1 MGPVWAWVIQTVGL
15 WPPIPVPFALA
26 ALMIVLVIIPLAR
39 KALKSSGAAEH
50 SPTLEQ
56 VDLRLPWGVTTQ
68 LVMIDRNT
76 QDILHELRTSEGR
89 SRLDLM
95 EANVQTMSER
105 VDDLNKLL
113 RQRSG
118 RSKKLTGG

>member
-1 MGPVWAWVIQTVGL
+1 M
-15 WPPIPVPFALA
+15 
-26 ALMIVLVIIPLAR
+26 
-39 KALKSSGAAEH
+39 KSSEAAA
-50 SPTLEQ
+50 PLTLEQ

-76 QDILHELRTSEGR
+76 QDILHELRTPDGR

-95 EANVQTMSER
+95 DERAEAMARQIET
-105 VDDLNKLL
+105 LNRLL

-118 RSKKLTGG
+118 RSKKLAIPK

>member
-1 MGPVWAWVIQTVGL
+1 
-15 WPPIPVPFALA
+15 
-26 ALMIVLVIIPLAR
+26 
-39 KALKSSGAAEH
+39 
-50 SPTLEQ
+50 
-56 VDLRLPWGVTTQ
+56 
-68 LVMIDRNT
+68 MIDRNT

-89 SRLDLM
+89 SRLNLM